1 MNKFERITDTVYVI
15 GSMFVIYTCYYI
27 GQRLIDHSDDTFKAF
42 CQIPFY
48 SISLKAQKMLL
59 FLIMS
64 SMRLCNLSVMGVK
77 EISHDLFASMKDIL
91 FRVKCDWN
99 DLANKPELMI
109 LKKYAG
115 ISRLCTIIIA
125 VSFYVYTAFLILPSL
140 FSITRYIF
148 GVISEDEL
156 ILPIPVDYLAKD
168 QMHYYFGVCIQCVI
182 IIVIT
187 TMGIANY
194 TMYIAIIQHACA
206 LFQIIE

>member
-1 MNKFERITDTVYVI
+1 
-15 GSMFVIYTCYYI
+15 
-27 GQRLIDHSDDTFKAF
+27 
-42 CQIPFY
+42 
-48 SISLKAQKMLL
+48 
-59 FLIMS
+59 
-64 SMRLCNLSVMGVK
+64 
-77 EISHDLFASMKDIL
+77 MKDIL
-91 FRVKCDWN
+91 FRIKCDWD

-115 ISRLCTIIIA
+115 ISRICTIIIA
-125 VSFYVYTAFLILPSL
+125 VTSYVYTAFLILPSL
-140 FSITRYIF
+140 FNITRYIF

-194 TMYIAIIQHACA
+194 TMYIAIMQHACA
-206 LFQIIE
+206 LFQIIEWKVDDRFKKQSHNFHFVNDNTDLVEENECCQIPFHVISVKTQKMLLFLIMRSMKLCNISVMGIKEVSHDLFATVNDFL